1 MDESPRFRRS
11 YHESILSAI
20 SAGFFLILA
29 GSLFLFKSGLFE
41 GVIDFF
47 KNLDTIR
54 VLNTDVYLPAPK
66 TPASYMLVYDAA
78 RLFCLSWGAFLVALL
93 VVRFVVHTSWR
104 KKAENLSDIIF
115 WLGAMYLIQTML
127 LDVGTALSHT
137 GWFAF
142 WAAIIMLLGVSLVVR
157 AIVLAAVRRSHV

>member
-1 MDESPRFRRS
+1 
-11 YHESILSAI
+11 
-20 SAGFFLILA
+20 
-29 GSLFLFKSGLFE
+29 
-41 GVIDFF
+41 
-47 KNLDTIR
+47 
-54 VLNTDVYLPAPK
+54 
-66 TPASYMLVYDAA
+66 MLVYDAA